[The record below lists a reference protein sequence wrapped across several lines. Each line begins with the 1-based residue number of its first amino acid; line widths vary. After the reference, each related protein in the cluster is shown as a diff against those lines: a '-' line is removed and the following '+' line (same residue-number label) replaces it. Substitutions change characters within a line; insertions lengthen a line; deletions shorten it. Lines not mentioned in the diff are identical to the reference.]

1 MQILPAKRLDLF
13 PVYLFDQLDQDK
25 AKVEATGADVID
37 LSVGDPDRETPA
49 HIVQALCEAAHNPV
63 HHHYPS
69 YRGLP
74 EFRQAIASWYQDTFR
89 VTLDPDAEVLSLIG
103 SKGGIG
109 HVPSALA
116 DPGDIVLIPDPCYPA
131 YKPGIVLADAQ
142 FETMP
147 LLESNGYLPDL
158 DAIPAS
164 VRKRA
169 KLMILNYPQNPTAA
183 VATAEFFSHVVR
195 FAIENEIII
204 VHDAAYSQAYFD
216 GERVFSFLEVPGA
229 KDVGIEINSMSKT
242 FNMSG
247 WRIAFAVGNRK
258 VLAALGKVKSNVDMG
273 VFEPI
278 QMAGVAALRGSQDCV
293 QHMRA
298 LYQGRRDV
306 LVEGLNGLGWN
317 VQKPKA
323 TFFVWLPVPEK
334 GKLSGEFASEV
345 LQTAH
350 VLITPGKGFGDCGE
364 GYVRIALTV
373 EEERLRE
380 VIDRLEKTGF
390 RY

>member
-1 MQILPAKRLDLF
+1 MQIRPAKKLDLF

-49 HIVQALCEAAHNPV
+49 HIVQALCEAARNPD
-63 HHHYPS
+63 HQHYPS

-74 EFRQAIASWYQDTFR
+74 VFRKAIADWYEQVFR

-109 HVPSALA
+109 HIPSALV
-116 DPGDIVLIPDPCYPA
+116 DPGDVVLIPDPCYPA
-131 YKPGIVLADAQ
+131 YKPGIVLADAK
-142 FETMP
+142 FESMP
-147 LLESNGYLPDL
+147 LYESNGYLPDL
-158 DAIPAS
+158 KAIPAS
-164 VRKRA
+164 ICKRA

-183 VATAEFFSHVVR
+183 VATREFFEEAVA
-195 FAIENEIII
+195 FAEQNEIII

-216 GERVFSFLEVPGA
+216 GERVISFLEVPGA

-247 WRIAFAVGNRK
+247 WRVAYAVGNRR

-278 QMAGVAALRGSQDCV
+278 QIAAVAALRGSQDCV
-293 QHMRA
+293 TQMRS

-306 LVEGLNGLGWN
+306 LVEGLRSLGWK
-317 VQKPKA
+317 VEKPKA

-334 GKLSGEFASEV
+334 GKPSGVFASEV
-345 LQTAH
+345 LQKAH

-373 EEERLRE
+373 EEERFRE
-380 VIDRLEKTGF
+380 VIQRLKRSNF
-390 RY
+390 VY